1 MKELKLP
8 IIRKS
13 LPPPQLSMDQYLKFV
28 EFNLKYIIDQKA
40 YRALKKKQIVSVP
53 FRLK

>member
-1 MKELKLP
+1 MKDLKLP
-8 IIRKS
+8 VIRES

-28 EFNLKYIIDQKA
+28 EFNLKYTFNRKA
-40 YRALKKKQIVSVP
+40 YEEKKKYSVVNVP